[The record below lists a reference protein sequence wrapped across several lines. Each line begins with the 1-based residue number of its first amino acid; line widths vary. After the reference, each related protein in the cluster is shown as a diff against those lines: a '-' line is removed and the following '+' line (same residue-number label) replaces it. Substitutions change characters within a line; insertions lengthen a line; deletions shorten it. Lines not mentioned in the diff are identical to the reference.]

1 MELSPFM
8 KELGLRYPIFQG
20 GMAWVADGKL
30 AAAVSNAGGLGI
42 IGSGN
47 APGKVVADEIESAK
61 SLTKK
66 PFGVN
71 VMLLSPYADEV
82 VKVILANKD
91 SVAVVTTGAGNPAK
105 YIEKLKDAGIKVIPV
120 VGSVALARMMERV
133 GVDAVVAEGMESGG
147 HIGKLTTMALVP
159 QVVDAVKIPVIAAG
173 GIGDGRGMAAAF
185 MLGAEGVQMGTR
197 FLVATESKIH
207 PNYKKAVLRAKDAST
222 LVTGEYAGHPSR
234 VLKNKMAKT
243 YIGIEKEEA
252 LKPHPDY
259 DKLEELGTGSL
270 RRAVIDGDRETG
282 SFMAG
287 EIAGMVKKEQPA
299 AEILAEVYSQADKLL
314 NGGKI
319 SK

>member
-8 KELGLRYPIFQG
+8 KELGLKYPIFQG

-47 APGKVVADEIESAK
+47 APGSVVADEIESAK

-159 QVVDAVKIPVIAAG
+159 QVVDAVQIPVIAAG

-270 RRAVIDGDRETG
+270 RRAVIEGDSETG

>member
-8 KELGLRYPIFQG
+8 KELGLKYPIFQG

-47 APGKVVADEIESAK
+47 APGNVVADEIESAK

-82 VKVILANKD
+82 VNVILANKD

-159 QVVDAVKIPVIAAG
+159 QVVDAVQIPVIAAG

-270 RRAVIDGDRETG
+270 RRAVIEGDSETG

-314 NGGKI
+314 NGER
-319 SK
+319 